1 MGLRGD
7 RQERIRELGKVF
19 SNPETECGEI
29 VDLYDWWSKHYDSV
43 RTRFFNFFLLRVIEI
58 ETSGIII
65 KPTEIYENSF
75 ETFCVHEKLLA
86 TDNKHFY
93 I

>member
-19 SNPETECGEI
+19 SNPKTECDEI

-43 RTRFFNFFLLRVIEI
+43 RMRFFIFLL
-58 ETSGIII
+58 I
-65 KPTEIYENSF
+65 KSNWNRNF
-75 ETFCVHEKLLA
+75 GHLK
-86 TDNKHFY
+86 TDKY
-93 I
+93 LWK